1 MKSLPKG
8 LTVAVCVGMISGL
21 ILGFGFVVYSQSN
34 HEQLIFQDGSSI
46 SIVTEKIDFKLGEQ
60 ISIKIVNS
68 GTVSLTFSD
77 ASYGLKVTGMDGV
90 LYYTPMAAQV
100 ISKLEPKEEV
110 TFVWNQKKLD
120 NSDSLEGRYKI
131 VAEGIDPENNKVK
144 KSIAINVLK

>member
-1 MKSLPKG
+1 MKSLPRG
-8 LTVAVCVGMISGL
+8 LMIALCVGMMSGL
-21 ILGFGFVVYSQSN
+21 ILGLVTYSQNS
-34 HEQLIFQDGSSI
+34 HEQLVFEDGPSI
-46 SIVTEKIDFKLGEQ
+46 SILTEKIDFKLGEQ

-68 GTVSLTFSD
+68 GTVPLTFSD

-90 LYYTPMAAQV
+90 LYYVPMAAQV
-100 ISKLEPKEEV
+100 ITKLDPKEEV

-144 KSIAINVLK
+144 KSVAINVLK

>member
-8 LTVAVCVGMISGL
+8 LIIALCVGMVSGL
-21 ILGFGFVVYSQSN
+21 TLGLVTYSQTN
-34 HEQLIFQDGSSI
+34 HEQLVFEDGSSI

-90 LYYTPMAAQV
+90 LYYVPVAAQV
-100 ISKLEPKEEV
+100 VTKLEPKEEAR
-110 TFVWNQKKLD
+110 FVWNQKRLD
-120 NSDSLEGRYKI
+120 NSDSLQGRYKI
-131 VAEGIDPENNKVK
+131 VVEGFDPENNKVK